1 MDRASTLLQTIQTRI
16 GELNRAERKV
26 AEVILQN
33 PRQATRYTI
42 AALAQAAQV
51 SEPTVNRFC
60 RSLGVSGYP
69 EMKIQL
75 AHLRSPRDPLPLVLA
90 ALCLCLL
97 CSFGLARL
105 AAVCAVCLLVVRI
118 SCRSR
123 LRRRDLGSVCCSLA
137 LRDRSWRGG

>member
-75 AHLRSPRDPLPLVLA
+75 AQSIASGAVYVSQAVEANDEPEAYAKRSSAAPSPRWTALA
-90 ALCLCLL
+90 SAWTPAP
-97 CSFGLARL
+97 SIARS
-105 AAVCAVCLLVVRI
+105 I
-118 SCRSR
+118 
-123 LRRRDLGSVCCSLA
+123 
-137 LRDRSWRGG
+137 